1 MYIHERVYDIR
12 YPCIMHLIIIIV
24 LEAWLASSNSKDT
37 IALTIIISP
46 DGLLALPNAV
56 ERYEG
61 LHDME

>member
-1 MYIHERVYDIR
+1 MEYT
-12 YPCIMHLIIIIV
+12 CIIFNIFLII

-56 ERYEG
+56 ERYEI
-61 LHDME
+61 LYDIELI